1 MRIQANRDRTQAF
14 TLVEIMIVVTIIGL
28 LMAIAIPNFVK
39 TRANAQR
46 DICIEQLTKIEQAK
60 QIWGVEIGKNDG
72 DIVERADIE
81 GYLKTWP
88 VCPGGGDPY
97 EINPIGTPASCN
109 VPGHEIQ

>member
-1 MRIQANRDRTQAF
+1 
-14 TLVEIMIVVTIIGL
+14 
-28 LMAIAIPNFVK
+28 
-39 TRANAQR
+39 
-46 DICIEQLTKIEQAK
+46 
-60 QIWGVEIGKNDG
+60 VEIGKNDG